1 MNFTAHTAQI
11 VFFKAIF
18 KWCTDSQS
26 NTNSDIVKNKALCAE
41 LTTFAPLMIFT
52 CLVEKQTKS
61 VCQSKRLTHSFLCF
75 VYEYKY
81 IFFIHKQIYI
91 LCANSLLPF
100 KSFMNYRQV
109 IRTHWQTHTKKTSHS
124 LHWKAGDSANAVPL
138 TKKLRTRVIYIWDDR
153 LGQPVRSAMDRPRQ
167 RRTSL
172 MIKVSS
178 VPGKYAWYQRKLRPI
193 KRHFPKFYGTLGNAF
208 FCT

>member
-26 NTNSDIVKNKALCAE
+26 NTNSNIVMNKTLCTE
-41 LTTFAPLMIFT
+41 LKTFAPLMIFT
-52 CLVEKQTKS
+52 CQIKQNLFVEAKKQTAH
-61 VCQSKRLTHSFLCF
+61 THSILCF
-75 VYEYKY
+75 VYKYKY
-81 IFFIHKQIYI
+81 LFFIQKQIYS

-100 KSFMNYRQV
+100 TSFMNYRQV
-109 IRTHWQTHTKKTSHS
+109 IRTHWQTHSKKTSHS

-153 LGQPVRSAMDRPRQ
+153 RGQPARSAMDRPRP
-167 RRTSL
+167 RST
-172 MIKVSS
+172 
-178 VPGKYAWYQRKLRPI
+178 P
-193 KRHFPKFYGTLGNAF
+193 
-208 FCT
+208 